1 MSLVKHEG
9 NLSHTEFKASTAI
22 ITIID
27 DKCLVED
34 INGVKSFKI
43 NSYELLNEA
52 DITMVFNC
60 KLQDQDYTL
69 KLIIQ
74 SDKKKLFTISNKTE
88 TKVYTISS
96 LSKSR

>member
-1 MSLVKHEG
+1 MSLFKHEA
-9 NLSHTEFKASTAI
+9 NISYTEFKASTAI
-22 ITIID
+22 ITIKD
-27 DKCLVED
+27 GKCLVED

-60 KLQDQDYTL
+60 DLQGKSYTL

-74 SDKKKLFTISNKTE
+74 SDKKKLFTISNRTE
-88 TKVYTISS
+88 TKIYTVSS
-96 LSKSR
+96 LRKS